1 MKHLPGARPGG
12 ARSHIPRMALM
23 FIVALFS
30 TLASAAIEPLQF
42 ADDGERR
49 RFNAL
54 AAELRCLV
62 CQNQSLADS
71 DAPLAKDLRRELHEL
86 MRSGRSDE
94 EIKTYLTDRYG
105 EFVLYRPPFD
115 GRTWWLWI
123 APGVLVVIALAAVAL
138 IVRQRRRLAGTDTR
152 ALEPKDDEEW

>member
-1 MKHLPGARPGG
+1 MSRVTCMRTGMRP
-12 ARSHIPRMALM
+12 PALRAV
-23 FIVALFS
+23 ILLLLSLCAGI
-30 TLASAAIEPLQF
+30 ASAAIEPLDF
-42 ADDGERR
+42 ADDAERR

-54 AAELRCLV
+54 AGELRCMV

-71 DAPLAKDLRRELHEL
+71 DAPLARDLRRELHEL
-86 MRSGRSDE
+86 MRSGRSDT

-115 GRTWWLWI
+115 ARTWWLWI
-123 APGVLVVIALAAVAL
+123 APGVLVVLALGAVAL